1 MKIWNGFY
9 VYLSNIEKISD
20 NDLEYTGAGGRD
32 EREQLNKSRR
42 GGYWLVVRGN
52 KISLVYLPNKY
63 FSNSLY

>member
-32 EREQLNKSRR
+32 ERLEHNNRSTVD
-42 GGYWLVVRGN
+42 VVVSEEG
-52 KISLVYLPNKY
+52 KQD
-63 FSNSLY
+63 

>member
-32 EREQLNKSRR
+32 EIEEYNNRSRID
-42 GGYWLVVRGN
+42 VVVSEEG
-52 KISLVYLPNKY
+52 KQD
-63 FSNSLY
+63 

>member
-32 EREQLNKSRR
+32 EREQLNSRSR
-42 GGYWLVVRGN
+42 IDVVVSEEGN
-52 KISLVYLPNKY
+52 KISLVYLPNKSY
-63 FSNSLY
+63 SNSLY

>member
-32 EREQLNKSRR
+32 EREQLNNRSRID
-42 GGYWLVVRGN
+42 VVVSEEG
-52 KISLVYLPNKY
+52 KQD
-63 FSNSLY
+63 